1 MKHFFHQVNQIFS
14 GFCGWLMLAMMIL
27 LVIDIISR
35 TVAKPIQGMAEL
47 SVFVMMI
54 AIYLGMARCEENK
67 EHVALEFVLNYL
79 PAAKRRIADLL
90 TSLIAVGSV
99 GILLYAVLL
108 NAINSFQTHE
118 SLEGT
123 VELAIWPV
131 KFIIVIGLIF
141 FWIQTIIHSVE
152 EAKKLSRSKKEGAGR
167 EATQSQSGDRTY

>member
-1 MKHFFHQVNQIFS
+1 
-14 GFCGWLMLAMMIL
+14 MLAMMIL
-27 LVIDIISR
+27 LVIDIITRSIAR
-35 TVAKPIQGMAEL
+35 PIQGMAEL

-79 PAAKRRIADLL
+79 PPAKRRKAFYV
-90 TSLIAVGSV
+90 TSLLAVVSA

-108 NAINSFQTHE
+108 NAVNSFRTNE

-131 KFIIVIGLIF
+131 KFLMVLGLIF
-141 FWIQTIIHSVE
+141 FWIQTIFHSVE
-152 EAKKLSRSKKEGAGR
+152 EAKKLNKSKKGVTESKA
-167 EATQSQSGDRTY
+167 AQPQSGDRTY

>member
-1 MKHFFHQVNQIFS
+1 
-14 GFCGWLMLAMMIL
+14 MLAMMVL
-27 LVIDIISR
+27 LVMDIISR
-35 TVAKPIQGMAEL
+35 SVAQPIQGMAEL

-79 PAAKRRIADLL
+79 PPAKRRIADLS
-90 TSLIAVGSV
+90 TSLLAVGSA

-108 NAINSFQTHE
+108 NAVNSFQTNE

-123 VELAIWPV
+123 VELALWPV
-131 KFIIVIGLIF
+131 KFVIVIGLIF

-152 EAKKLSRSKKEGAGR
+152 EAKKLKRSKKGVAGSD
-167 EATQSQSGDRTY
+167 ATQSPNGDRTY

>member
-1 MKHFFHQVNQIFS
+1 MKHFCHQVNQIFS

-35 TVAKPIQGMAEL
+35 SFAKPIQGMAEL

-79 PAAKRRIADLL
+79 PAAKRRTADLL
-90 TSLIAVGSV
+90 TSLLAVGSA

-108 NAINSFQTHE
+108 NAINSFQTNE

-131 KFIIVIGLIF
+131 KFVMVIGLIF
-141 FWIQTIIHSVE
+141 FLIQTIIHSVE
-152 EAKKLSRSKKEGAGR
+152 EAKKLNKSKKGVAESDAR
-167 EATQSQSGDRTY
+167 QSQSGDRTY